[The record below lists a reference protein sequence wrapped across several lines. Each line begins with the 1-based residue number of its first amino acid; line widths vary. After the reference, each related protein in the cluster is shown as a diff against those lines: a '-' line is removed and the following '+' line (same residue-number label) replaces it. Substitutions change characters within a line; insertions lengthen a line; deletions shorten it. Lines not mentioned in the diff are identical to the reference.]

1 MKPSVILYK
10 ALPDDLLQRLQE
22 HFTVHQV
29 ANLSPQTVEQNAAI
43 FAEAEGLLGSN
54 ENVNAALLEKMPKLR
69 ATSTISVGYDN
80 FDVDALTARKIL
92 LMHTPT
98 VLTETVADTLM
109 ALVLSTARRVVEVAE
124 RVKAGEWT
132 ASIGPDWYGTD
143 VHHKTLGIVGM
154 GRIGMALAQR
164 AHFGF
169 NMPILYNAR
178 RHHKEA
184 EERFNARYCDL
195 DTLLQ
200 ESDFVCLILP
210 LTDET
215 HHLFGAE
222 QFAKMKSSAIF
233 INAGRGPVVDEN
245 ALIAALQKGEIHAAG
260 LDVFEQEPL
269 SVDSPLLSMANVVA
283 VPHIGS
289 ATHETRYGMAACAV
303 DNLIDALQP
312 LIPAAQT
319 FTQQL
324 VMVGDYIAQQGT
336 QVSFVANG
344 IQFPTS
350 QQASEYNKLIAPL
363 PAQHQAFNQ
372 AWTTAV
378 TATQ

>member
-54 ENVNAALLEKMPKLR
+54 ENVDAALLEKMPKLR

-124 RVKAGEWT
+124 RVKAG
-132 ASIGPDWYGTD
+132 D
-143 VHHKTLGIVGM
+143 
-154 GRIGMALAQR
+154 
-164 AHFGF
+164 
-169 NMPILYNAR
+169 
-178 RHHKEA
+178 
-184 EERFNARYCDL
+184 NARYCDL

-283 VPHIGS
+283 LPHIGS

-303 DNLIDALQP
+303 DNLINALQGKVEKNCVNP
-312 LIPAAQT
+312 H
-319 FTQQL
+319 
-324 VMVGDYIAQQGT
+324 VVD
-336 QVSFVANG
+336 
-344 IQFPTS
+344 
-350 QQASEYNKLIAPL
+350 
-363 PAQHQAFNQ
+363 
-372 AWTTAV
+372 
-378 TATQ
+378 

>member
-98 VLTETVADTLM
+98 
-109 ALVLSTARRVVEVAE
+109 
-124 RVKAGEWT
+124 
-132 ASIGPDWYGTD
+132 SIGPDWYGTD

-269 SVDSPLLSMANVVA
+269 SVEFD
-283 VPHIGS
+283 
-289 ATHETRYGMAACAV
+289 
-303 DNLIDALQP
+303 
-312 LIPAAQT
+312 
-319 FTQQL
+319 
-324 VMVGDYIAQQGT
+324 
-336 QVSFVANG
+336 
-344 IQFPTS
+344 
-350 QQASEYNKLIAPL
+350 
-363 PAQHQAFNQ
+363 
-372 AWTTAV
+372 
-378 TATQ
+378 